1 MCAQL
6 HLAKA
11 ERGSGLDV
19 PHSHTRSNLASA
31 SISLRTYVFL
41 LSKSF
46 NMYAERLN
54 IGPIHF

>member
-46 NMYAERLN
+46 NM
-54 IGPIHF
+54 

>member
-11 ERGSGLDV
+11 ERGSGIDV

-31 SISLRTYVFL
+31 SISFKTYVFL

-46 NMYAERLN
+46 NM
-54 IGPIHF
+54 